1 MIENAELGA
10 LFSAMQEDAVYL
22 RPDIYALYGVLHGG
36 GPFLGWIMDF
46 PEGGAIL
53 YDPRERVPWISDSA
67 EQILATHQ
75 RLGAA
80 RLEPLDR

>member
-1 MIENAELGA
+1 
-10 LFSAMQEDAVYL
+10 
-22 RPDIYALYGVLHGG
+22 
-36 GPFLGWIMDF
+36 MDF